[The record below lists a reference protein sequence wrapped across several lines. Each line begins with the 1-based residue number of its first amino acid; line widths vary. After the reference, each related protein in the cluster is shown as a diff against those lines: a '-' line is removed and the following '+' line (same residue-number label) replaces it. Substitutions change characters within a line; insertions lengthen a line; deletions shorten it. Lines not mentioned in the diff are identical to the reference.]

1 MKQRMI
7 QIFQYL
13 NSININGQQN
23 IVYMANAMGII
34 QQIIQEIEQ
43 KEGDANGIVIDN
55 TKKKEE
61 NKWVPSMLSLPMI

>member
-43 KEGDANGIVIDN
+43 KEGDANGIVINN
-55 TKKKEE
+55 TKKEE
-61 NKWVPSMLSLPMI
+61 NK

>member
-1 MKQRMI
+1 MI

-61 NKWVPSMLSLPMI
+61 NK

>member
-1 MKQRMI
+1 MI

-43 KEGDANGIVIDN
+43 KEGDANGIVINN
-55 TKKKEE
+55 TKKEE
-61 NKWVPSMLSLPMI
+61 NK

>member
-1 MKQRMI
+1 MFICKKPPV
-7 QIFQYL
+7 FYL

-61 NKWVPSMLSLPMI
+61 NK

>member
-43 KEGDANGIVIDN
+43 KEGDANGIVINN
-55 TKKKEE
+55 TKKEK
-61 NKWVPSMLSLPMI
+61 NK

>member
-1 MKQRMI
+1 MI

-43 KEGDANGIVIDN
+43 KEGDANGIVINN
-55 TKKKEE
+55 TKKEK
-61 NKWVPSMLSLPMI
+61 NK

>member
-61 NKWVPSMLSLPMI
+61 NK

>member
-55 TKKKEE
+55 TKKEE
-61 NKWVPSMLSLPMI
+61 NK

>member
-43 KEGDANGIVIDN
+43 KEGDANGIVINN

-61 NKWVPSMLSLPMI
+61 NK

>member
-55 TKKKEE
+55 TKKEK
-61 NKWVPSMLSLPMI
+61 NK